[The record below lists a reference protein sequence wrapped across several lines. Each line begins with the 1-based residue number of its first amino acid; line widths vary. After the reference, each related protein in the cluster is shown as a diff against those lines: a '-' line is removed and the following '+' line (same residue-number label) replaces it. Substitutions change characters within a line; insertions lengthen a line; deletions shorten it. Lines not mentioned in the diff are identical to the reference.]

1 MSGRNRRGKRPIARG
16 LKSLP
21 GGHLARLTPGVFV
34 SDEVSLEV
42 SFPAAR
48 ARLADLTCGGLL
60 GSASQQAYSDGITG
74 LARVGPLGSVPGLS
88 RLVQVHSRDLKAGDD
103 SAWLPL
109 RWEVAGPGG
118 GLFPVLDADITL
130 IPAGTH
136 SATLTLTGAYRP
148 PPGAVGAG
156 LDRVIVHRIATA
168 TVRAFLHRV
177 ARAITH
183 PARAARSG
191 AQAADLDPARL
202 PPEPDTP

>member
-1 MSGRNRRGKRPIARG
+1 MSGRNRRGKGPIARG

-136 SATLTLTGAYRP
+136 SATLTLTGGVPAAAGRRGR
-148 PPGAVGAG
+148 GA
-156 LDRVIVHRIATA
+156 
-168 TVRAFLHRV
+168 
-177 ARAITH
+177 
-183 PARAARSG
+183 
-191 AQAADLDPARL
+191 
-202 PPEPDTP
+202 

>member
-1 MSGRNRRGKRPIARG
+1 M
-16 LKSLP
+16 
-21 GGHLARLTPGVFV
+21 
-34 SDEVSLEV
+34 
-42 SFPAAR
+42 
-48 ARLADLTCGGLL
+48 
-60 GSASQQAYSDGITG
+60 
-74 LARVGPLGSVPGLS
+74 
-88 RLVQVHSRDLKAGDD
+88 HSRDLKAGDD

-109 RWEVAGPGG
+109 RWEAAGPGG

-148 PPGAVGAG
+148 PLGAVGAG

>member
-1 MSGRNRRGKRPIARG
+1 MSGRNRRGKGPIARG

-21 GGHLARLTPGVFV
+21 EGIWRLTPGVFV
-34 SDEVSLEV
+34 SDEVPLRSA
-42 SFPAAR
+42 SCRPGQAGGPA
-48 ARLADLTCGGLL
+48 CGGCWAGLATGL
-60 GSASQQAYSDGITG
+60 SDGIPAWPGSARGLGTG
-74 LARVGPLGSVPGLS
+74 PVQARPGAFPGPGRRRFRLAPAAVG
-88 RLVQVHSRDLKAGDD
+88 RAG
-103 SAWLPL
+103 
-109 RWEVAGPGG
+109 GG

-130 IPAGTH
+130 IPAATH

-148 PPGAVGAG
+148 PPGTAGAE
-156 LDRVIVHRIATA
+156 LDRVIVYPVAKA

-183 PARAARSG
+183 PARAAGSV